1 MTKSFIQAQHKSYA
15 YRQTIMAITFIKNK
29 EALDFRVSINLKE
42 LHHLGHKI
50 TNADGPVLKRI
61 SLSVIQIQ
69 EKQTTGLEK
78 QCS

>member
-1 MTKSFIQAQHKSYA
+1 
-15 YRQTIMAITFIKNK
+15 MAITFIKNK
-29 EALDFRVSINLKE
+29 EALDISVSINLKE

-50 TNADGPVLKRI
+50 TNADGLKRI
-61 SLSVIQIQ
+61 SISAIQIQ

>member
-1 MTKSFIQAQHKSYA
+1 M
-15 YRQTIMAITFIKNK
+15 

-61 SLSVIQIQ
+61 SISVIQIQ

-78 QCS
+78 QSS